1 MEIKR
6 VGVVGCGLM
15 GAGIAEVCARSGY
28 STVVLEVN
36 QQFLDKGMA
45 SLKSSL
51 EKASSK
57 GRLSAEDRDATLARL
72 HGTISMEDFK
82 DCDLVIEAVIENM
95 EEKKRVFAA
104 ADKVCPQHAILASNT
119 SCLSILQMA
128 MATKRPS
135 QVIGMHFFQPVP
147 VMAMV
152 EIVKTIVCT
161 EDTVKAAESFGKS
174 LGKKVVFAKDTPG
187 FLVNRLGFPFMM
199 NAIRMLDE
207 GWTSIEEMDQAWMMA
222 TNSPMGPFTLMDFA
236 GLDTIYSMAC
246 AMYDEF
252 KDPVYAPPPL
262 LKAMVTAGRFGRK
275 NGWGFYDYSK
285 ASK

>member
-1 MEIKR
+1 MEVKR
-6 VGVVGCGLM
+6 IGVVGCGLM
-15 GAGIAEVCARSGY
+15 GSGIAEVCARSGY
-28 STVVLEVN
+28 STIVLEVN
-36 QQFLDKGMA
+36 QQFLDKGLN

-51 EKASSK
+51 EKAASK
-57 GRLSAEDRDATLARL
+57 GKLSAQDRDATLARL
-72 HGTISMEDFK
+72 KGTIRPEDFK
-82 DCDLVIEAVIENM
+82 DVDMVLEAVIENM
-95 EEKKRVFAA
+95 DEKKRIMSTM
-104 ADKVCPQHAILASNT
+104 DKICPPHAILASNT

-128 MATKRPS
+128 MATKRPT

-152 EIVKTIVCT
+152 EIVKTIAVSK
-161 EDTVKAAESFGKS
+161 ETVETAEKVSKS
-174 LGKKVVFAKDTPG
+174 LGKQVVFAKDTPG

-207 GWTSIEEMDQAWMMA
+207 GWTTIEEMDRAWMMA

-236 GLDTIYSMAC
+236 GLDTMYSMAC

-262 LKAMVTAGRFGRK
+262 LKAMVTMGRYGKK
-275 NGWGFYDYSK
+275 NGWGFYKYT
-285 ASK
+285 

>member
-15 GAGIAEVCARSGY
+15 GAGIAEVCARGGFE
-28 STVVLEVN
+28 TRVLEVN
-36 QQFLDKGMA
+36 QMFLDKGMGSLKA
-45 SLKSSL
+45 SL
-51 EKASSK
+51 ERMVSK
-57 GRLSAEDRDATLARL
+57 GKMTAQERDVVLARL
-72 HGTISMEDFK
+72 HGTIKAEDFK

-95 EEKKRVFAA
+95 DEKKKVFAKM
-104 ADKVCPQHAILASNT
+104 DGICPKHAILASNT

-147 VMAMV
+147 VMTMV
-152 EIVKTIVCT
+152 EVIKHIALDEQTVKTVQAFS
-161 EDTVKAAESFGKS
+161 AAI
-174 LGKKVVFAKDTPG
+174 GKKVLFAKDTPG

-207 GWTSIEEMDQAWMMA
+207 GWTTVEEIDDAWKLG
-222 TNSPMGPFTLMDFA
+222 TNSPMGPMQLLDFA

-262 LKAMVTAGRFGRK
+262 LKAMVTAGRFGKKSGR
-275 NGWGFYDYSK
+275 GFYEYK
-285 ASK
+285 